1 MSSPKEEKDSITE
14 LSLKN
19 SNPDKSDNNS
29 ELELVYQKYKKLN
42 VNGWEE
48 DIDGVSASELMNPHE
63 NGGLTYNDI
72 LIFPGFISFP
82 ADAVSMT
89 SKLTKNLTLNSPFV
103 SSPMDT
109 VTESEMAI
117 HLALL
122 GGIGII
128 HHNCSIEKQCSMVQ
142 TVKKFRNGFITD
154 PITVSPYM
162 TLSTIYQIVSKYG
175 FSSFPVTIDGKM
187 NSKLVGLITSRDI
200 DFQTTTN
207 FSKKSVSDILVKD
220 VMSTELLTGNS
231 GISLEEAY
239 EKLAKSRKSKL
250 PIIDSDGNLV
260 SLITLADLKKKKD
273 FPLASI
279 NSEKNQLI
287 VGAAISTR
295 LDDRVRVEKLVGMG
309 IDVVVLDSSQ
319 GNSIYQI
326 DMIRYIKSKWPDLQI
341 IAGNVVTNYQAL
353 ELIKAGADAIKVGM
367 GSGSICITQ
376 EVMACGR
383 AQGSAVYH
391 VSKLCQKYGVP
402 VIADGGISNI
412 GHIMKAL
419 ALGASTVMM
428 GSLLAGTTESPGA
441 VIYNSEGK
449 KLKSYRGMGSLDA
462 MESQK
467 VDTGT
472 SASSRYYSE
481 NDKVMVAQGV
491 SGTVL
496 DKGSLRT
503 YIPYLAAGIKHSCQ
517 DIGVQSLDELRGSV
531 RSGKTRFEK
540 RSVASQVEGGVHGLV
555 SYEKRLF

>member
-1 MSSPKEEKDSITE
+1 
-14 LSLKN
+14 
-19 SNPDKSDNNS
+19 
-29 ELELVYQKYKKLN
+29 
-42 VNGWEE
+42 
-48 DIDGVSASELMNPHE
+48 
-63 NGGLTYNDI
+63 
-72 LIFPGFISFP
+72 
-82 ADAVSMT
+82 
-89 SKLTKNLTLNSPFV
+89 
-103 SSPMDT
+103 
-109 VTESEMAI
+109 MAI

-128 HHNCSIEKQCSMVQ
+128 HHNCTVEKQCSMVQ

-154 PITVSPYM
+154 PITVSPYQ
-162 TLSTIYQIVSKYG
+162 TLKEIYEIQSKYG

-187 NSKLVGLITSRDI
+187 NSKLLGLITSRDI
-200 DFQTTTN
+200 DFQTTKN
-207 FSKKSVSDILVKD
+207 FSNTNVQDILVKD
-220 VMSTELLTGNS
+220 VMSTELLTGCS

-250 PIIDSDGNLV
+250 PICDAEGNLV

-273 FPLASI
+273 FPLASL
-279 NSEKNQLI
+279 NLEKNQLI

-295 LDDRVRVEKLVGMG
+295 PDDKIRIANLVKSG

-326 DMIRYIKSKWPDLQI
+326 EMIKYIKSLWPELQV

-391 VSKLCQKYGVP
+391 VAKLCHKYGIP

-412 GHIMKAL
+412 GHIMKGL

-462 MESQK
+462 MESK
-467 VDTGT
+467 STEGS

-481 NDKVMVAQGV
+481 KDKILVAQGV

-496 DKGSLRT
+496 DKGSLKT
-503 YIPYLAAGIKHSCQ
+503 FIPYLAAGIQHSCQ
-517 DIGVQSLDELRGSV
+517 DIGVKGLDELRESV
-531 RSGKTRFEK
+531 RAGKIRFEK

-555 SYEKRLF
+555 SYEKRLY